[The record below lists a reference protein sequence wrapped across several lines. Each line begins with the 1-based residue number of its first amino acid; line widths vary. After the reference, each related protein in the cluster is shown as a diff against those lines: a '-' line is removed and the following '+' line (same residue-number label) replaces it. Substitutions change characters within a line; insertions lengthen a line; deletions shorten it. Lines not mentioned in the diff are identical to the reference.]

1 MKSITNTTHGRS
13 RTVDYSHSGSHVNGS
28 GEPGLPAREQEE
40 STGSFK
46 QCETVRERSRGNCLW
61 DEVEYLLGS
70 LGRIRAMLTDGT
82 DWDPDEVKWI
92 NERYRLCRHQALDYI
107 LCENVSKVLG
117 TVSFPGEHLTYL
129 EVAKRIIIDCTEWE
143 LREAIR
149 EIGLNPCQLV
159 YYKASTD
166 LVSVERA
173 ESVLREMIGVGNY
186 VLAGEFPGNLG
197 LSTKSSTYRALKKEL
212 VSRGW
217 VWKTKMIDRKVVKVI
232 CN

>member
-1 MKSITNTTHGRS
+1 
-13 RTVDYSHSGSHVNGS
+13 
-28 GEPGLPAREQEE
+28 
-40 STGSFK
+40 
-46 QCETVRERSRGNCLW
+46 
-61 DEVEYLLGS
+61 
-70 LGRIRAMLTDGT
+70 MLTDGT

>member
-1 MKSITNTTHGRS
+1 
-13 RTVDYSHSGSHVNGS
+13 
-28 GEPGLPAREQEE
+28 
-40 STGSFK
+40 
-46 QCETVRERSRGNCLW
+46 
-61 DEVEYLLGS
+61 
-70 LGRIRAMLTDGT
+70 
-82 DWDPDEVKWI
+82 
-92 NERYRLCRHQALDYI
+92 
-107 LCENVSKVLG
+107 
-117 TVSFPGEHLTYL
+117 L
-129 EVAKRIIIDCTEWE
+129 EVAKRTIIDCTEWE

-149 EIGLNPCQLV
+149 EIGLKPCQRV

-173 ESVLREMIGVGNY
+173 EAVLREMIGVGNY
-186 VLAGEFPGNLG
+186 VLAGKFPGNLG